1 MDAEGSSSTKTTER
15 RQSEERPPAD
25 MLPPWIIVLCFC
37 LYNPKPQ
44 KSKNMEVRTYEKNI
58 ERNNPQ
64 NKNRSRHGSPRSDQ

>member
-25 MLPPWIIVLCFC
+25 MLPLWIIVLCFC

-44 KSKNMEVRTYEKNI
+44 NSEEYGGT
-58 ERNNPQ
+58 
-64 NKNRSRHGSPRSDQ
+64 DL